1 MIEEVRG
8 NLLDAETDALVN
20 TVNTVGVMGKGVA
33 LQFKQAFP
41 ENYKFYKSACEREL
55 LTLGDVLVYDS
66 GKLGPQRYIIN
77 FPTKGHWRSRSRLAD
92 VETGLQS
99 LVKAVRDYHIQ
110 SIAIPALG
118 CGNGGLDWN
127 EVRSLIYEKL
137 DEIEGLSVL
146 LYPPQGAPEAA
157 SMRVATKKP
166 RMSHGRAALIGL
178 IGRYVES
185 RTFEDPEAPPG
196 ASLLEI
202 QKLMY
207 LLQESGEPLR
217 LAYSKGR
224 YGPYAEN
231 LNHVLQAVE
240 GHYLRGFGDRTASVL
255 KLDPLEV
262 LPGARDEAE
271 KILASVTDTRNACDS
286 VIEITEGFQS
296 AYGLE
301 LLATVHWAAKS
312 EGLTAKD
319 DIRRVVEAVHGW
331 SRRKKF
337 LFTEP
342 HIVSAWE
349 RLAECRLVPAEP
361 H

>member
-1 MIEEVRG
+1 MIEELRG
-8 NLLDAETDALVN
+8 NLLDAEVDALVN

-41 ENYKFYKSACEREL
+41 ENYKFYKAACDHKS
-55 LTLGDVLVYDS
+55 LTLGEVLVYDS
-66 GKLGPQRYIIN
+66 GRLGPQRYIVN
-77 FPTKGHWRSRSRLAD
+77 FPTKGHWRSRSKLAD
-92 VETGLQS
+92 VEAGLQS
-99 LVKAVRDYHIQ
+99 LVKAIKDYHIR

-118 CGNGGLDWN
+118 CGNGGLDWF
-127 EVRSLIYEKL
+127 EVRKLIYESL
-137 DEIEGLSVL
+137 SDIEGVSVH
-146 LYPPQGAPEAA
+146 LYPPQGSPEAA
-157 SMRVATKKP
+157 SMRVATQRPK
-166 RMSHGRAALIGL
+166 MSYGRAALIGL

-185 RTFEDPEAPPG
+185 RSFEDPDAPSG

-207 LLQESGEPLR
+207 FLQESGEPLR
-217 LAYSKGR
+217 LAYVKGK
-224 YGPYAEN
+224 YGPYADN

-255 KLDPLEV
+255 KLDPLEI

-271 KILASVTDTRNACDS
+271 KILSGTIETRNACDS
-286 VIEITEGFQS
+286 VIEFTEGFQS

-312 EGLTAKD
+312 EGLTSD
-319 DIRRVVEAVHGW
+319 DAIQRVVQAVHSW

-337 LFTEP
+337 LFTES
-342 HIVSAWE
+342 HIASAWE
-349 RLAECRLVPAEP
+349 RLADYRLVPSKA
-361 H
+361 

>member
-8 NLLDAETDALVN
+8 NLLDAEADALVN

-41 ENYKFYKSACEREL
+41 ENYKFYKAACDHKL
-55 LTLGDVLVYDS
+55 LSLGEVLVYDS
-66 GKLGPQRYIIN
+66 GRLGPQRYIVN
-77 FPTKGHWRSRSRLAD
+77 FPTKGHWRSRSKLAD
-92 VETGLQS
+92 VEAGLWS
-99 LVKAVRDYHIQ
+99 LTKAIKDYHIH

-118 CGNGGLDWN
+118 CGNGGLEWL
-127 EVRSLIYEKL
+127 EVRKLIYETL
-137 DEIEGLSVL
+137 GEIGGISVL
-146 LYPPQGAPEAA
+146 LYPPQGAPEAS
-157 SMRVATKKP
+157 SMRVATQKP
-166 RMSHGRAALIGL
+166 RMSHGRAALVGVV
-178 IGRYVES
+178 GRYVES
-185 RTFEDPEAPPG
+185 RSFEDPETPPG

-207 LLQESGEPLR
+207 FLQESGEPLR
-217 LAYSKGR
+217 LAYAKGR
-224 YGPYAEN
+224 YGPYADN

-255 KLDPLEV
+255 KLDPLEI

-271 KILASVTDTRNACDS
+271 KILKGAPDTRNACDS
-286 VIEITEGFQS
+286 VIELTEGFQS

-312 EGLTAKD
+312 EGLTGEDA
-319 DIRRVVEAVHGW
+319 IERVVQAVHSW

-337 LFTEP
+337 LFTEA
-342 HIVSAWE
+342 HIASAWE
-349 RLAECRLVPAEP
+349 RLAEYRLVPTEM
-361 H
+361 

>member
-1 MIEEVRG
+1 MIEEVHG
-8 NLLDAETDALVN
+8 NLLNAEVDALVN

-41 ENYKFYKSACEREL
+41 ENFKFYKAACEHGEFS
-55 LTLGDVLVYDS
+55 LGEVLVFDS
-66 GKLGPQRYIIN
+66 GKLGSQRYIVN
-77 FPTKGHWRSRSRLAD
+77 FPTKGHWRSRSKLRD
-92 VETGLQS
+92 VDSALS
-99 LVKAVRDYHIQ
+99 ALVQAIKEYRIQ
-110 SIAIPALG
+110 TIAIPALG
-118 CGNGGLDWN
+118 CGNGGLDWP
-127 EVRSLIYEKL
+127 EVRALVYEKL
-137 DEIEGLSVL
+137 SHIEGIRVL
-146 LYPPQGAPEAA
+146 LYPPQGAPAAA
-157 SMRVATKKP
+157 SMKVATKRP

-178 IGRYVES
+178 MGRYAEARV
-185 RTFEDPEAPPG
+185 FEDPDAPSG

-217 LAYSKGR
+217 LAYEKGR

-255 KLDPLEV
+255 KLDPLEI

-271 KILASVTDTRNACDS
+271 ALLSTALETRSRCDS
-286 VIEITEGFQS
+286 VIEATEGFQS

-301 LLATVHWAAKS
+301 LLATVHWAAKT
-312 EGLTAKD
+312 EGLRAGD
-319 DIRRVVEAVHGW
+319 DLKQVVEVVHEW

-342 HIVSAWE
+342 HIARAWR
-349 RLAECRLVPAEP
+349 RLIESRLVPV
-361 H
+361 